1 MAVKKSPKFSAK
13 KQLKATDTLQL
24 HPPTVQ
30 LYPQPQSPQS
40 STTLQQETSTS
51 QQQSDTLPAEHVHFV
66 MPIHMDE
73 EEYLEDTF
81 EEQKPVM
88 MIQTPIKQ
96 GPIIRKRRK
105 GAKKEP
111 QSEPK
116 RSLIQVQT
124 TTICPETTMETFPT
138 APHIGP
144 QVTSVST
151 LVEPSNP
158 MMTQPLPLHH
168 MKTELDDCDD
178 GMDMFFQSV
187 KRTIRLTNFSPME
200 KLDLQMSILQVI
212 REKVFLKNGTN

>member
-1 MAVKKSPKFSAK
+1 MVATKKSPKFSAK

-30 LYPQPQSPQS
+30 LYPPS
-40 STTLQQETSTS
+40 STTLQPETSTS
-51 QQQSDTLPAEHVHFV
+51 QQQSDTLPAEHVDFV

-96 GPIIRKRRK
+96 EVPIIRKRRK
-105 GAKKEP
+105 GAKKE
-111 QSEPK
+111 QHSEPK

-124 TTICPETTMETFPT
+124 TTVCPETTMESFPT
-138 APHIGP
+138 APQIGP

-158 MMTQPLPLHH
+158 MMTPPLPLHH

-212 REKVFLKNGTN
+212 REKVFLKNGTH